1 MERGNVMEVEFHIT
15 TEDFK
20 NSYFLYLNQINP
32 YKSDKI
38 LTSLVFSLILLFYIL
53 ISRGMIWNRILVLSF
68 LSGPWFLLIGSL
80 IVFIVIFSLN
90 YFLLYDFLIKA
101 LTHLRYFF
109 KSKDRPVK
117 VTVVLNE
124 QSFVYKDKRN
134 QYEVPWDKID
144 KRIDHPDFI
153 LLYVEAIGKYFI
165 IKREP
170 FNLNKEETEQFNE
183 VIQTRTLEY

>member
-1 MERGNVMEVEFHIT
+1 M
-15 TEDFK
+15 
-20 NSYFLYLNQINP
+20 
-32 YKSDKI
+32 
-38 LTSLVFSLILLFYIL
+38 
-53 ISRGMIWNRILVLSF
+53 
-68 LSGPWFLLIGSL
+68 
-80 IVFIVIFSLN
+80 
-90 YFLLYDFLIKA
+90 
-101 LTHLRYFF
+101 RYFF

-124 QSFVYKDKRN
+124 QSFVYNDKRN

>member
-1 MERGNVMEVEFHIT
+1 MEVEFHIT
-15 TEDFK
+15 NEDFK
-20 NSYFLYLNQINP
+20 NSYLLYLDQINP
-32 YKSDKI
+32 YKSDKL

-53 ISRGMIWNRILVLSF
+53 ISRGMIWNRILMFYF
-68 LSGPWFLLIGSL
+68 LSGPWFLLIGNL
-80 IVFIVIFSLN
+80 VVFIVIFSLN

-109 KSKDRPVK
+109 KSKNRPVK

-124 QSFVYKDKRN
+124 QSFMYKDKIN

-144 KRIDHPDFI
+144 KRMDHPDFY

-165 IKREP
+165 LKKEP
-170 FNLNKEETEQFNE
+170 DSLNEAEINQFNKI
-183 VIQTRTLEY
+183 IQSWPLEY